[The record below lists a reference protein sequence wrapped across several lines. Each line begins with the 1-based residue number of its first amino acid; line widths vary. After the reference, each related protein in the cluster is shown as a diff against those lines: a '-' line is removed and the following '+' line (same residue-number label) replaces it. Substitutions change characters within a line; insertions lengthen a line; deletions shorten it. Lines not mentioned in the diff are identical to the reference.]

1 MKKIFYCF
9 FLLSGLT
16 FQLSA
21 QEKGIKF
28 LESQEW
34 NQAVKK
40 AKKEKRLIF
49 VDCYTKTCGPCKML
63 AANVFPIDSVG
74 EFFNKHFVNVKMD
87 MEEGDGGLIT
97 REYGVMAYPTLL
109 FIDPVTQKEQHRG
122 LGQLSAGAL
131 LKEARIALDPENNLA
146 GMTRRYEAG
155 ERDPEFLIRFL
166 EALAKTD
173 NLKKSEITVE
183 YLNTLDL
190 DQLLS
195 EDNWKLLVGNISDP
209 LAKPLRLVVANKGR
223 FYDIAAENEVNYKIN
238 SAIRNAVDDIVAW
251 TPAKGAF
258 DETRNAELVRYLE
271 TIDEPTVSQALA
283 KLYAAAYVRKADYWG
298 LMQSIQEVLKYR
310 ILPKDEEQKYFNTF
324 IESFKNCQDKA
335 LVSEAIQLLDK
346 KCEATS
352 TFYGKADL
360 MKQKA
365 LLQES
370 LGDTAGAEQ
379 SKAQEDKFRTQGDDA
394 GEWML

>member
-1 MKKIFYCF
+1 MKKIVLLF
-9 FLLSGLT
+9 FLLSGLV

-34 NQAVKK
+34 KQAVKK

-49 VDCYTKTCGPCKML
+49 VDCYTKTCGPCMVL
-63 AANVFPIDSVG
+63 AATVFPVDSVG

-87 MEEGDGGLIT
+87 MEEGDGRMIGK
-97 REYGVMAYPTLL
+97 EYGVGAYPTLL
-109 FIDPVTQKEQHRG
+109 FVDPVTLKEQHRG

-131 LKEARIALDPENNLA
+131 LREARIALDPENNLA

-155 ERDPEFLIRFL
+155 EHNPEFLIRYYGV
-166 EALAKTD
+166 LAKVGHEKRND
-173 NLKKSEITVE
+173 IAVE
-183 YLNTLDL
+183 YLNALDL
-190 DQLLS
+190 DQLLT
-195 EDNWKLLVGNISDP
+195 EDNWRLLVGNISDP
-209 LAKPLRLVVANKGR
+209 LAKPLRLVVANKSR
-223 FYDIAAENEVNYKIN
+223 FYDVAPENAVDYKIS
-238 SAIRNAVDDIVAW
+238 SAIRNAADDIAAW
-251 TPAKGAF
+251 TPEEGAF
-258 DETRNAELVRYLE
+258 DEARNAELMSYLE
-271 TIDEPTVSQALA
+271 TIDEPAVSQALA
-283 KLYAAAYVRKADYWG
+283 KLYAAACVRKADYRG

-310 ILPKDEEQKYFNTF
+310 IFPKAEEQKYFNTF
-324 IESFKNCQDKA
+324 IEAFGNCSDKA
-335 LVSEAIQLLDK
+335 LVGEVIQLLDK
-346 KCEATS
+346 KCGTTP

-365 LLQES
+365 LLQER

-379 SKAQEDKFRTQGDDA
+379 SKAQEAKFRAEGDDA